1 LEKIELTKKKQSK
14 EDVLRQSLLRQRGQI
29 PQHIAVIM
37 DGNGRWAK
45 SKGRLRIQGH
55 KAGVD
60 SVRDTIESCA
70 QLGVQYLTLYA
81 FSTENWRRPKSEI
94 GALMKLLI
102 QTLRQETQN
111 LNDNDIRLHAIGQMD
126 RLPDGCKNELLEA
139 IKMTEE
145 NQRMVLTLALSYSG
159 RWDMTQAIQNIAER
173 VKSGELNSADIT
185 EDVIGQ
191 ALATRNLPDPDLL
204 IRTGGEYRISNFLLW
219 QSAYTEF
226 FITSKY
232 WPDFRRDDLYLA
244 IEAYQTRERR
254 FGMISEQI
262 CQDEK
267 EKAGASV

>member
-1 LEKIELTKKKQSK
+1 
-14 EDVLRQSLLRQRGQI
+14 
-29 PQHIAVIM
+29 M

-70 QLGVQYLTLYA
+70 QLGVQFLTLYA

-111 LNDNDIRLHAIGQMD
+111 LNDNDIRIQAIGQID
-126 RLPDGCKNELLEA
+126 RLPEGCKNELLEA
-139 IKMTEE
+139 MKMTEE

-159 RWDMTQAIQNIAER
+159 RWDMTQAIQAIAEQ
-173 VKSGELNSADIT
+173 VKSGEIDPEQID
-185 EDVIGQ
+185 EDLINRSLV
-191 ALATRNLPDPDLL
+191 TRNMPDPDLL
-204 IRTGGEYRISNFLLW
+204 IRTGGEYRVSNFLLW

-226 FITSKY
+226 FITHKY
-232 WPDFRRDDLYLA
+232 WPDFRRDDLYDA

-262 CQDEK
+262 CRDEK
-267 EKAGASV
+267 EKADASV